1 MNKGIEYPCSAYS
14 ESHTPMAKKI
24 RTYSS
29 RASQALRLLASLIKA
44 ARKRKGWNESELAER
59 CDTTRGTIRKI
70 EQGNPGTEIGL
81 YFEIANL
88 LGIPLLAEDSDDL
101 SQLQKRVDLELS
113 VLPQRVRKNSGEIFD
128 DF

>member
-1 MNKGIEYPCSAYS
+1 MG
-14 ESHTPMAKKI
+14 KKI

-44 ARKRKGWNESELAER
+44 ARKRKGWSESELAER
-59 CDTTRGTIRKI
+59 CHTSRATIRKI
-70 EQGNPGTEIGL
+70 EQGSPGTEIGL

-88 LGIPLLAEDSDDL
+88 LGIPLLAEDSGDL
-101 SQLQKRVDLELS
+101 SEIQKRVDLELS
-113 VLPQRVRKNSGEIFD
+113 VLPKRVRKSSEEVFD